1 MNNKN
6 IGILY
11 IVPTPI
17 GNIQDISD
25 RALNILKT
33 VHLIIAE
40 NTKYT
45 NNLLKILKI
54 KNTIISFHK
63 YNENNQTQKIISL
76 LKTKTIALVSNA
88 GTPVINDPGYELVH
102 TCHKEN
108 ITVIPIPGP
117 CAAITALSASGLS
130 SNTFYYAGF
139 IPKKKNTR
147 INFLKKIKNKQTT
160 VILYES
166 CHRIIHTLND
176 ITNILGSKR
185 KIVFAKEI
193 TKKWEKIK
201 YGTSIQILTWLQKD
215 PCRQKGEITLLIK
228 HKKKK
233 KKIISSKIKK
243 TLHLLIKYLSMKKSI
258 ELISKIFKIK
268 KNDLYKY
275 TINQFQHDKK

>member
-17 GNIQDISD
+17 GNIKDISE
-25 RALNILKT
+25 RAINILKK

-45 NNLLKILKI
+45 NNLLKMLKI

-63 YNENNQTQKIISL
+63 YNENNQTQKIINFL
-76 LKTKTIALVSNA
+76 QTKKIALVSNA
-88 GTPVINDPGYELVH
+88 GTPVINDPGYKLVH
-102 TCHKEN
+102 TCHKEK

-139 IPKKKNTR
+139 IPKKKNIR

-185 KIVFAKEI
+185 KIVLAKEI

-201 YGTSIQILTWLQKD
+201 YGTSTQILTWLQKD
-215 PCRQKGEITLLIK
+215 PCRKKGEITILIK
-228 HKKKK
+228 SVKKK

-243 TLHLLIKYLSMKKSI
+243 TLQLLIKSLSIKKSI
-258 ELISKIFKIK
+258 ELISKIFKVN
-268 KNDLYKY
+268 KNDLYQY